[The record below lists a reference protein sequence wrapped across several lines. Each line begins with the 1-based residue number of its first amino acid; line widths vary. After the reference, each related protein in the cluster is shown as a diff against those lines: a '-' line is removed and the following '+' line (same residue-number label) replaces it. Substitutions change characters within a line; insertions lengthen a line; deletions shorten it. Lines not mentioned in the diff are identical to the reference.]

1 MENLMGWSG
10 LPGFADCGFAR
21 RCNRHL
27 RTTAILGCAI
37 FAALPPY
44 NKSAGGV
51 YAQHKADPQSAASVT
66 EGAVAGA
73 AAAERRLR
81 EHLSTAHRILTIE
94 IAPALSREL
103 CEDRSRRDE
112 LGRIARMA
120 EQHLVEARQELAKLA
135 DSDSRDALEAEVDQL
150 ASFAALFASL
160 GSLTDDPATQSRVVA
175 ACGELAAWFD
185 FDDKSIVESAKLW
198 QGAAYRRVGRSDR
211 ALQVLRPVLAE
222 PASPVIG
229 YWARLERARALGDEK
244 RFAAGIA
251 LCLRLETLAS
261 TWFKD
266 ESEEQVAARRTARQV
281 RAALLNQWAK
291 QLKKQGRDRAAA
303 AAETKAREL
312 AEELVRVPEPTRFLK
327 LVTAIDSTQEGEA
340 GKSKEP
346 AEDSPAPSDDDA
358 AGDPE
363 DSEPFDD
370 SEENPQEDDTG
381 T

>member
-1 MENLMGWSG
+1 MVWSIW
-10 LPGFADCGFAR
+10 PGFADWGLAR
-21 RCNRHL
+21 RCNKHL
-27 RTTAILGCAI
+27 RTAAILGCAV
-37 FAALPPY
+37 FAALPLY
-44 NKSAGGV
+44 ENTACGMYVQLKGE
-51 YAQHKADPQSAASVT
+51 PQSAANVT

-103 CEDRSRRDE
+103 CEDRSSRDE

-150 ASFAALFASL
+150 ASFATLFASL
-160 GSLTDDPATQSRVVA
+160 GSLTDDPATQNRVVA
-175 ACGELAAWFD
+175 ACGDLAAWFD
-185 FDDKSIVESAKLW
+185 IEDKRISESAKLW
-198 QGAAYRRVGRSDR
+198 QGAAYRRAGRSDR
-211 ALQVLRPVLAE
+211 ALQVLRPVLVE

-244 RFAAGIA
+244 RFAAGVA
-251 LCLRLETLAS
+251 LCLRLERLTS
-261 TWFKD
+261 TWFK
-266 ESEEQVAARRTARQV
+266 EGSEEHAAARRTGQQV

-291 QLKKQGRDRAAA
+291 QLKAQGRDRAAG

-312 AEELVRVPEPTRFLK
+312 AEELVRVPEPKRFLK
-327 LVTAIDSTQEGEA
+327 LETAIDSTQDGEA
-340 GKSKEP
+340 GNSKEP
-346 AEDSPAPSDDDA
+346 AEGSPAPSDDDA

-370 SEENPQEDDTG
+370 SEEDPHNDDTG